1 MGKVMEKVI
10 VLMST
15 YNGEEYLREQLESIL
30 TQDGVEVS
38 VIVRDDGST
47 DQTISILQEYEKK
60 GFLKFYT
67 GENLKPAKSFM
78 DLIYNA
84 PSAKYYALCDQ
95 DDVWIQGKLKAAVEF
110 LKICNKPALYYHGM
124 NLVDEKLN
132 KYDYYFRDQ
141 EKAESLEFSCL
152 YGDEI
157 AGCTMVFNNQLM
169 DAIREYKPA
178 FITMHDG
185 WIHRVCLCIH
195 GCIYG
200 DKTAYINYR
209 QHCNNAVGMQQR
221 KLFDQFSEM
230 RKKECRFSRLAKE
243 MLRGYEQY
251 LNPKERKILRNICDY
266 QKGIWKTLY
275 LCKKS
280 IMSTANLK
288 LKLKCILKIM
298 YGAL

>member
-1 MGKVMEKVI
+1 MEKVI

-15 YNGEEYLREQLESIL
+15 YNGEEYLREQLESIF

-60 GFLKFYT
+60 QSLKFYT
-67 GENLKPAKSFM
+67 GENLKPARSFM

-84 PSAKYYALCDQ
+84 PSAQYYALCDQ
-95 DDVWIQGKLKAAVEF
+95 DDVWVQGKLKAAVEF
-110 LKICNKPALYYHGM
+110 LRTCNKPALYYHGM
-124 NLVDEKLN
+124 NLVDKQLN
-132 KYDYYFRDQ
+132 KYGYYFREQ
-141 EKAESLEFSCL
+141 ERAESLEFSCL

-157 AGCTMVFNNQLM
+157 AGCTMVFNNKLM
-169 DAIREYKPA
+169 NAVRDYKPA

-185 WIHRVCLCIH
+185 WIHRVCLCVH

-209 QHCNNAVGMQQR
+209 QHGNNAVGMQQR
-221 KLFDQFSEM
+221 TASDQFSEM

-243 MLRGYEQY
+243 MLQGYEQY
-251 LNPKERKILRNICDY
+251 MNPKEKNFLRDICDY
-266 QKGIWKTLY
+266 QKDIGKTLH
-275 LCKKS
+275 LCKRS
-280 IMSTANLK
+280 FSSAADLK
-288 LKLKCILKIM
+288 LRLKCIVKII
-298 YGAL
+298 YKAL